1 MLGLGVSAYEAIH
14 LICIFSIHFS
24 LGEHRKFS
32 VVTFLCELFDL
43 KVRAGLLTAELIAG
57 EGKYFETLVPILLVQ
72 LCQQP
77 VFLCS
82 QSSLRRNVDEHDHL
96 FLLHELS
103 KFD

>member
-1 MLGLGVSAYEAIH
+1 MLGLGVSAYEAVH
-14 LICIFSIHFS
+14 LICIFSIHFG

-72 LCQQP
+72 LC
-77 VFLCS
+77 
-82 QSSLRRNVDEHDHL
+82 
-96 FLLHELS
+96 
-103 KFD
+103 